1 MVKKLKTEDRHNSMR
16 GWFAWEL
23 HSHMI
28 DNENI
33 WVITGDLGYKM
44 FDNIKRDFSER
55 FINAGVSEQAMIGVG
70 VGLALEGKIPLIYSI
85 TPFLLYRPFETIRN
99 YINHEQIPVKL
110 IGGGRDK
117 DYLYDGF
124 SHWAQE
130 DKEVMKIFSNI
141 IPFWPETKEEILG
154 LLPEILYNNKP
165 TYLNLTR

>member
-1 MVKKLKTEDRHNSMR
+1 MVKKLKQGERHNSMR

-28 DNENI
+28 DNQNI

-44 FDNIKRDFSER
+44 FDNIKRDFPGR